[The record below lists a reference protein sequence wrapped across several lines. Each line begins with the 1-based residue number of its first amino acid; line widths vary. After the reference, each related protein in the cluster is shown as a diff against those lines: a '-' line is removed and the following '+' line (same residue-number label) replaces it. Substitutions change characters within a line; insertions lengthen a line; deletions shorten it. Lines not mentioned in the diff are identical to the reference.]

1 MGLTCVSRGS
11 RLRVARVFRS
21 EALSRRITVVLM
33 LLLRKCLEIR
43 ALGVVVYDLE
53 SRHLLWE
60 DKTTVSESS
69 AVERKV

>member
-1 MGLTCVSRGS
+1 MGLACVSRSS

-21 EALSRRITVVLM
+21 EALSKRIAVVLT
-33 LLLRKCLEIR
+33 LLLRRCLEIG
-43 ALGVVVYDLE
+43 ALGVIVYDLD

-60 DKTTVSESS
+60 DKTTVSECS

>member
-1 MGLTCVSRGS
+1 MELTCVSRSS

-21 EALSRRITVVLM
+21 EALSRRITMVLT
-33 LLLRKCLEIR
+33 LRLRRCLEIR

-60 DKTTVSESS
+60 DKTIVSERS
-69 AVERKV
+69 AVE